1 VAFVFGY
8 GSLAEPG
15 AGRPLR
21 LAGWR
26 RVWGVAMDNRVT
38 IPGYKY
44 FLDGAGGRPA
54 VCVAFLDVVPDPAAG
69 VDGVVFEVADLDA
82 LDGRERNYRRLQ
94 VDGLWLYTG
103 LEEARERFA
112 AGPTVVQRAYLES
125 VRAGFAAHGLG
136 FGPEPALPVL
146 DLERVDVV

>member
-1 VAFVFGY
+1 MAFVFGY

-44 FLDGAGGRPA
+44 FLDRAGARPT
-54 VCVAFLDVVPDPAAG
+54 VCVAFLDLVPDPAAC
-69 VDGVVFEVADLDA
+69 VDGVVLEVAELGGLDA
-82 LDGRERNYRRLQ
+82 RERNYRRVQ